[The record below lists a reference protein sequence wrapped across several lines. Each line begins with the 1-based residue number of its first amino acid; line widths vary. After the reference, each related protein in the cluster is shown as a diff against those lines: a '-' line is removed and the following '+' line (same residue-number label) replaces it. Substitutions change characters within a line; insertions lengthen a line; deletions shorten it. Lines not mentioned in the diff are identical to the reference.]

1 MVLAQ
6 LLLSTARPCVQRP
19 SLGLNGTSVR
29 TAAFHSLTVLT
40 NSAAFTPSSFCAN
53 SLPDLV
59 FVLTEVKLQSGYEL
73 EFLLCRGEKR
83 DGALYPLA
91 GRRRAR
97 RAGFMGFSRLGQQPR
112 RSTP

>member
-1 MVLAQ
+1 M
-6 LLLSTARPCVQRP
+6 
-19 SLGLNGTSVR
+19 
-29 TAAFHSLTVLT
+29 

-83 DGALYPLA
+83 DGALYPLRGGA
-91 GRRRAR
+91 ERGAPDSWASLVSGSNRGDLRHD
-97 RAGFMGFSRLGQQPR
+97 
-112 RSTP
+112 